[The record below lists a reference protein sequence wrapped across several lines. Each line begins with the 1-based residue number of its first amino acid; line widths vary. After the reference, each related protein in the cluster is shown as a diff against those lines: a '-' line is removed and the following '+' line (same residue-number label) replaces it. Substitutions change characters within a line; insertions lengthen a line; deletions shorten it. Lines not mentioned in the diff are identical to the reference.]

1 MQVVILAGGLGTRL
15 SEETNVIPK
24 ALVKIGNK
32 PIILHLINY
41 YQSFGYKDF
50 IICLGHKGNLIND
63 YFLNKKNK
71 PCLKNTNI
79 KLINTGKKSFTGE
92 RIKKIKKYI
101 NFNFFLTYCDGL
113 SNIDLKKT
121 LKIFIKS
128 KKIGLVSS
136 VNPRSRFG
144 VLSIDKK
151 NNVLNF
157 DEKSKNAN
165 TWINAGFFIFN
176 KKIFQYIKGKNTI
189 FERSPLIKLSK
200 DRELVAYKHRG
211 FWQCMDTLKDK
222 VILENIW
229 KTKKALWNND
239 K

>member
-101 NFNFFLTYCDGL
+101 NNNFFLTYCDGL

>member
-71 PCLKNTNI
+71 PYLKNTNI

-101 NFNFFLTYCDGL
+101 NGNFFLTYCDGL

>member
-1 MQVVILAGGLGTRL
+1 MVIK
-15 SEETNVIPK
+15 E
-24 ALVKIGNK
+24 

-101 NFNFFLTYCDGL
+101 NGNFFLTYCDGL

>member
-101 NFNFFLTYCDGL
+101 NGNFFLTYCDGL